1 MYDIVK
7 GLLMDDLFKK
17 TEGTEAMWLEF
28 SRARAV
34 NSDYAVVAFGDSPGM
49 ATELAD
55 LVTSGIKR
63 ATTCSPHEAET
74 SPIPPTLGGYV
85 VLVDGEGSPRC
96 IWQTTELRE
105 GPLSS
110 VDDAFAW
117 DEGEGTRLR
126 DDWLDGHIAYYRRER
141 GSTDTKIDGSF
152 VVIFE
157 RFKVVW
163 PETLADG

>member
-1 MYDIVK
+1 MI
-7 GLLMDDLFKK
+7 DLFKK
-17 TEGTEAMWLEF
+17 TEATDAMWLEF
-28 SRARAV
+28 SRARGV
-34 NSDYAVVAFGDSPGM
+34 VSDYAVVAFGDSPEM

-55 LVTSGIKR
+55 LVASGIKR
-63 ATTCSPHEAET
+63 ATTCSRHEAET
-74 SPIPPTLGGYV
+74 SPIPPTIGGYV

-126 DDWLDGHIAYYRRER
+126 DDWREGHIAYYRRER
-141 GSTDTKIDGSF
+141 GSQDPKIDDSF

-163 PETLADG
+163 PEVLSDR

>member
-1 MYDIVK
+1 MKNGEIDIN
-7 GLLMDDLFKK
+7 DLFKK
-17 TEGTEAMWLEF
+17 TDATDAMWLEF
-28 SRARAV
+28 SRDRGV
-34 NSDYAVVAFGDSPGM
+34 VSDYAVVAFGDSRGM

-55 LVTSGIKR
+55 LVSSGIKR
-63 ATTCSPHEAET
+63 ATTCSRHEAET
-74 SPIPPTLGGYV
+74 PSIPPTVGGYV
-85 VLVDGEGSPRC
+85 VLVDSEGSPRC

-117 DEGEGTRLR
+117 DEGEGTRLV
-126 DDWLDGHIAYYRRER
+126 DDWLEGHIPYYRREH
-141 GSTDTKIDGSF
+141 GSQDPKIDDSF

-163 PETLADG
+163 PEVLSDR